1 MLHTSSFSR
10 SNKLYLESVISAQAL
25 KIKQRLLEEHNKK
38 PFLTES
44 EVTAMTSFQDSDSWA
59 GKVARESGWRSKALH
74 GEAGGVDVAEVEPQM
89 AAIRAKIKQFD
100 PNYVYN
106 MDETGLFFKVLPNL
120 SYVKQE
126 DVKTV
131 RGTKLMKAKDRV
143 TLYVTTNATGTDKV
157 PLSLIGK
164 SKNPRCFRN
173 KTLKLK
179 YYNQAKAWSDSKV
192 FKKWWEAFRL
202 YIRSRTNRK
211 CLLIMDNCGPHG
223 TELVDPDGQIEVI
236 FLPPDVTSVYQPM
249 DAGVI
254 AMLKKN
260 YRYRLLLRMLDIFDE
275 RVDRREAAK
284 AAKMAAG
291 TMGLNEGYAPH
302 VFDVIEILYEVWNEI
317 PASKIKKCWVKSTLV
332 SFDPPPQPPPAAAN
346 ASAEEAINVEAG
358 EDDIVEVLD
367 NEATE
372 DTTEVVDEE
381 MGNGVGEEDGEMEA
395 SSDAK
400 DVFDRISSF
409 VKSNTL
415 KPNASGNTNE
425 FDDAIWEMMLAV
437 DECDEN
443 DSDNIEAMMNGWVAT
458 EDTEFCKE
466 LLVDEV
472 SGSLELDVLCQLK
485 EAPGAEEDD
494 DKEDEETEI
503 VTQPKP
509 ATSETISDLAARL
522 KTLSVEIGALGE
534 GFSSAS
540 MHVSDSEE
548 LLRLAFRKMN
558 MNKIAKKQD
567 SGRQTHM
574 GGFMQEK

>member
-1 MLHTSSFSR
+1 
-10 SNKLYLESVISAQAL
+10 
-25 KIKQRLLEEHNKK
+25 
-38 PFLTES
+38 
-44 EVTAMTSFQDSDSWA
+44 
-59 GKVARESGWRSKALH
+59 
-74 GEAGGVDVAEVEPQM
+74 
-89 AAIRAKIKQFD
+89 
-100 PNYVYN
+100 
-106 MDETGLFFKVLPNL
+106 
-120 SYVKQE
+120 
-126 DVKTV
+126 
-131 RGTKLMKAKDRV
+131 
-143 TLYVTTNATGTDKV
+143 
-157 PLSLIGK
+157 
-164 SKNPRCFRN
+164 
-173 KTLKLK
+173 
-179 YYNQAKAWSDSKV
+179 
-192 FKKWWEAFRL
+192 
-202 YIRSRTNRK
+202 
-211 CLLIMDNCGPHG
+211 
-223 TELVDPDGQIEVI
+223 
-236 FLPPDVTSVYQPM
+236 
-249 DAGVI
+249 
-254 AMLKKN
+254 MLKKN
-260 YRYRLLLRMLDIFDE
+260 YRYRLLMRMFDIFEE
-275 RVDRREAAK
+275 RQDRREAAK

-302 VFDVIEILYEVWNEI
+302 VFDVMEILYEVWNEI

-332 SFDPPPQPPPAAAN
+332 SFDPPPPPPPAAAN

-381 MGNGVGEEDGEMEA
+381 MGNGVGVGEEDGEMEA
-395 SSDAK
+395 SSDAE

-494 DKEDEETEI
+494 DEEDEETEI

-522 KTLSVEIGALGE
+522 KTLSVEIGELGE

-567 SGRQTHM
+567 SGRQTHTWVALCKRRRKHDM
-574 GGFMQEK
+574 YGR

>member
-192 FKKWWEAFRL
+192 FKKWWEAFCL

-211 CLLIMDNCGPHG
+211 CLLVMDNCGPHG

-236 FLPPDVTSVYQPM
+236 FLPPNVTSVYQPM

-381 MGNGVGEEDGEMEA
+381 MGNRVGEEDGEMEA

-472 SGSLELDVLCQLK
+472 SGSLEFDVLCQLK

-494 DKEDEETEI
+494 DEEDEETEI

>member
-74 GEAGGVDVAEVEPQM
+74 GEAGGVDVAAVEPQM

-106 MDETGLFFKVLPNL
+106 MDETGLFFKLLPNR

-223 TELVDPDGQIEVI
+223 TELVDPGGQIEVI
-236 FLPPDVTSVYQPM
+236 FLPPNVTSVYQPM

-332 SFDPPPQPPPAAAN
+332 SFDPPPPPPPPAN
-346 ASAEEAINVEAG
+346 TSAEEAINVEAG

>member
-192 FKKWWEAFRL
+192 FKKWWEAFCL

-211 CLLIMDNCGPHG
+211 CLLVMDNCGPHG

-236 FLPPDVTSVYQPM
+236 FLPPNVTSVYQPM

-381 MGNGVGEEDGEMEA
+381 MGNRVGEEDGEMEA

>member
-1 MLHTSSFSR
+1 MLHTSSFSH
-10 SNKLYLESVISAQAL
+10 SNKIYLESVISAQAL

-106 MDETGLFFKVLPNL
+106 MDETGLFFKVLPNR

-223 TELVDPDGQIEVI
+223 TELVDPGGQIEVI
-236 FLPPDVTSVYQPM
+236 FLPPNVTSVYQPM

-260 YRYRLLLRMLDIFDE
+260 YRYRLLMRMFDIFEE
-275 RVDRREAAK
+275 RQDRREAAK

-409 VKSNTL
+409 AKSNTL

-494 DKEDEETEI
+494 DEEDEETEI

>member
-1 MLHTSSFSR
+1 MLHTSSFSH
-10 SNKLYLESVISAQAL
+10 SNKIYLESVISAKAL
-25 KIKQRLLEEHNKK
+25 KIKQRLLEEHSKN
-38 PFLTES
+38 PFLTEN
-44 EVTAMTSFQDSDSWA
+44 EVTAMTSFQASDSWA

-106 MDETGLFFKVLPNL
+106 MDETGLFFKLLPNR

-223 TELVDPDGQIEVI
+223 TELVDPGGQIEVI
-236 FLPPDVTSVYQPM
+236 FLPPNVTSVYQPM

-260 YRYRLLLRMLDIFDE
+260 YRYRLLMRMFDIFEE
-275 RVDRREAAK
+275 RQDRREAAK

-302 VFDVIEILYEVWNEI
+302 VFDVMEILYEVWNEI

-332 SFDPPPQPPPAAAN
+332 SFDPPPPPPTAAAN

-409 VKSNTL
+409 AKSNTL

-494 DKEDEETEI
+494 DEEDDETEI

-522 KTLSVEIGALGE
+522 KTLSVEIGELGE

-548 LLRLAFRKMN
+548 LLRSAFRKMN